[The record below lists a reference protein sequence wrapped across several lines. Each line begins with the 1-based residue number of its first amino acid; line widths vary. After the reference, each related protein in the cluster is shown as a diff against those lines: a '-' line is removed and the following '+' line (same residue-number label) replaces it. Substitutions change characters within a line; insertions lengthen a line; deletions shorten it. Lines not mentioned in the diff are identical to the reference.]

1 MSLFFSSHCR
11 EIFKRKIETEIF
23 RIVSLANNKNWKRKI
38 AASFTRLSL
47 ILDEV
52 SVKVFLFGKMENE
65 RARYACEKSREGIE
79 VDRGMSSKML
89 LPFEKML
96 PWRERL
102 SQAGCYVTKRCHGF
116 VTRSRGHP

>member
-38 AASFTRLSL
+38 AASFTRLFL

-52 SVKVFLFGKMENE
+52 SVKVFLFGKMGNE
-65 RARYACEKSREGIE
+65 RARYACEKSRGIE
-79 VDRGMSSKML
+79 VDRGMSSGVKC
-89 LPFEKML
+89 FYRSKK
-96 PWRERL
+96 
-102 SQAGCYVTKRCHGF
+102 CY
-116 VTRSRGHP
+116 RGETALARPVAT

>member
-1 MSLFFSSHCR
+1 M
-11 EIFKRKIETEIF
+11 EIF
-23 RIVSLANNKNWKRKI
+23 VSLANNKNWKRKI
-38 AASFTRLSL
+38 AASFTRVSL

-52 SVKVFLFGKMENE
+52 SVKVFLFGKMGNE
-65 RARYACEKSREGIE
+65 RARYACEKSRGIE

-96 PWRERL
+96 PWRDRL

>member
-1 MSLFFSSHCR
+1 M
-11 EIFKRKIETEIF
+11 EIF
-23 RIVSLANNKNWKRKI
+23 VSLANNKNWKRKI

-52 SVKVFLFGKMENE
+52 SVKVFLFGKMGNE
-65 RARYACEKSREGIE
+65 RARYACEKSRELCRE
-79 VDRGMSSKML
+79 SKSTEECRVWSKML

-96 PWRERL
+96 PWRDRL